1 MKYSKEHKSFKSQI
15 EILRERGIVIS
26 NEDKLVNFL
35 SNVNYYKFKNYLKY
49 FEIGKDLYKNC
60 DVEEVIDLYYFDRE
74 LRNIILLYLEKIE
87 ISIKTKIAYIISGK
101 YGAFGHLDKSN
112 FYEIFNFDDYI
123 KRISILER
131 SSKEEFVKHY
141 FSIYE
146 EENHV
151 PIWILIE
158 IIPFGNISKMY
169 EYMLN
174 DDKKEVSKKFDV
186 SKPDFESWLENITLL
201 RNFCAHNS
209 IIWNKKINSV
219 ARKSKKWKQNIKW
232 DKISGMIFLLNYLVK
247 QINPQFSSER
257 LYTLLSDFHE
267 NHNAK
272 FKELGFQEKNDI
284 RFLKDIS

>member
-1 MKYSKEHKSFKSQI
+1 MKLFPQSQHLFQLQDNAQKFVSIINNVNLQSISKDYREL
-15 EILRERGIVIS
+15 LREEAILYIHSCARVIFDFVFETT
-26 NEDKLVNFL
+26 NQDVFMRVDNLVNQI
-35 SNVNYYKFKNYLKY
+35 N
-49 FEIGKDLYKNC
+49 
-60 DVEEVIDLYYFDRE
+60 
-74 LRNIILLYLEKIE
+74 
-87 ISIKTKIAYIISGK
+87 
-101 YGAFGHLDKSN
+101 H
-112 FYEIFNFDDYI
+112 IFNFDDYI